1 MGLFRFGK
9 KKQEQEEFLTNTLV
23 QSMGDKL
30 GYPYQVLSQ
39 DFTYDQVM
47 KEYEKAVERGQREGF
62 IPVLLPE
69 DEYLD
74 EFFEILRE
82 DGYTVEE
89 ACKQIGGNGEEILIK
104 RWKEIVEPE
113 EEETEAVELTP
124 EFIGELIGGDM
135 LEECFSLYDGNRK
148 EMKRVL
154 LLEVPT
160 KNPWEIPVYVPFG
173 GWNDCP
179 LPEEMATVCRYWYE
193 KYGAVPAVITH
204 DELYL
209 FVPNP
214 VPEGEAME
222 LAKQHYAFCCDR
234 VDQCT
239 GSGTLGEVAD
249 SLRKSRI
256 WYFWWD

>member
-1 MGLFRFGK
+1 MELFHFGK
-9 KKQEQEEFLTNTLV
+9 KKQEQEEPSFNTWV
-23 QSMGDKL
+23 QSIGDKL
-30 GYPYQVLSQ
+30 GYTYQVLK

-47 KEYEKAVERGQREGF
+47 KEYEKAVERGQKEGF
-62 IPVLLPE
+62 TPVLIPE
-69 DEYLD
+69 DEYID
-74 EFFEILRE
+74 EFFDILWEE

-89 ACKQIGGNGEEILIK
+89 ACKKIGSNGKEILTK
-104 RWKEIVEPE
+104 RWKELVEPE
-113 EEETEAVELTP
+113 EEEVEAVELTP
-124 EFIGELIGGDM
+124 EFIGELTGGDV
-135 LEECFSLYDGNRK
+135 LEEYFSLYDGDRK
-148 EMKRVL
+148 EMKRIL

-160 KNPWEIPVYVPFG
+160 RNPWEIVVYVPFG

-193 KYGAVPAVITH
+193 KYSAVPVVITH

-214 VPEGEAME
+214 VPEEEAME
-222 LAKQHYAFCCDR
+222 LAKQQYAFCCDR